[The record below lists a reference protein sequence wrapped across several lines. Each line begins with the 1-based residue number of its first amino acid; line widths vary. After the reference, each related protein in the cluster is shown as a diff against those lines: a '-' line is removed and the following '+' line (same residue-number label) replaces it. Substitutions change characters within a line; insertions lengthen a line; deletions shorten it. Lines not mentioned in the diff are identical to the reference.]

1 MERRAYICRTAK
13 LIGQRISEIG
23 RQSMSSRRK
32 QAYTGLTGLGPEPS
46 QADLLPLL
54 SGLSAQAA
62 RVEALRASLASLSF
76 SATPQRRELIRLLST
91 LQAEIGP
98 IVDKVH
104 PLTDDA
110 EWVES
115 HPATAAL
122 GFLRDGLADLDR
134 GVAPDFLRPPRI
146 GSALKP
152 QSDQALAEWLVGWVA
167 AIENMRGISRK
178 AACREVAKA
187 LPKMKLQVSKKPIDF
202 KRLEGWCAGRRPGV
216 KR

>member
-1 MERRAYICRTAK
+1 MA
-13 LIGQRISEIG
+13 
-23 RQSMSSRRK
+23 SRHK
-32 QAYTGLTGLGPEPS
+32 QACTGLTGLGPEPS
-46 QADLLPLL
+46 QADLLSLL
-54 SGLSAQAA
+54 SDLSAKADQL
-62 RVEALRASLASLSF
+62 EALRASLTRITLS
-76 SATPQRRELIRLLST
+76 TPPQRRELIKLLDT
-91 LQAEIGP
+91 LQHGIGP
-98 IVDKVH
+98 LIDTVH

-110 EWVES
+110 EWVET

-122 GFLRDGLADLDR
+122 GFLRDGLVDLDR
-134 GVAPDFLRPPRI
+134 GVAPSFLRPPRI
-146 GSALKP
+146 GGALKP

-187 LPKMKLQVSKKPIDF
+187 LPKMKLQVSKKPIDV